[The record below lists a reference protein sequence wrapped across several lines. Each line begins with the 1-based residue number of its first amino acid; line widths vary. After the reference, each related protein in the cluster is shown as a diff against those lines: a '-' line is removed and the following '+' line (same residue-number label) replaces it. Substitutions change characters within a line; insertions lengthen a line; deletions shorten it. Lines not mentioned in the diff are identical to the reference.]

1 VIAYFETSALIKVIL
16 TEQESQVASRAWE
29 AADTRLT
36 SRVTYPEARAA
47 LAAAQRVGRLTRKGL
62 ELAKRTLEERVT
74 ETDVVE
80 LGGDVARLAG
90 DVAERFAV
98 PGFDAIHLA
107 SALVVEGD
115 ETVFVTWDDAQAAA
129 AREAGLRTL
138 SGGR

>member
-1 VIAYFETSALIKVIL
+1 VIAYFDTSALIKVIL

-47 LAAAQRVGRLTRKGL
+47 LAAAQRVGRLTRSGL
-62 ELAKRTLEERVT
+62 ARAKRTLEERVT

-80 LGGDVARLAG
+80 LGGDVSRLAG

-98 PGFDAIHLA
+98 RGFDAIHLA
-107 SALVVEGD
+107 SALVLEAD
-115 ETVFVTWDDAQAAA
+115 EAVFVTWDDAQAAA

-138 SGGR
+138 SGG